1 MITRTKDGEYQR
13 KCEGLGGRSCKLL
26 HCFLHKT
33 IFVVYTHTDT
43 EGSSVYY
50 LPVTMVT
57 LGHVSRQLQTQDLIA
72 ILIRIHV

>member
-1 MITRTKDGEYQR
+1 MASIKGNVRGLEE
-13 KCEGLGGRSCKLL
+13 EGVNYCS
-26 HCFLHKT
+26 FLHKT